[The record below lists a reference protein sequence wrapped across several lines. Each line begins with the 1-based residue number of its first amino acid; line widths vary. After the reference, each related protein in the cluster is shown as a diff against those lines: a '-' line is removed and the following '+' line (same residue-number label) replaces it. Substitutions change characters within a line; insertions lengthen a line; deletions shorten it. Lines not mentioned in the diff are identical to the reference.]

1 MEVNFAESLSD
12 LFGPVESLAKPLPK
26 RKEWP
31 LCDSCGFRKVSPYTV
46 EGGKVLDHLCGK
58 CAVGIARVGY
68 RKFLPD
74 VAPVEID
81 SASFSEEKGQFDG
94 EVTEELV
101 LRFLEGNQELWGALY
116 DKVEGA
122 VFRSEALGK

>member
-1 MEVNFAESLSD
+1 MEVKFAESLSD
-12 LFGPVESLAKPLPK
+12 LMGPVESLADPLPK
-26 RKEWP
+26 RKDWP
-31 LCDSCGFRKVSPYTV
+31 QCDSCGFRKVSPYQV
-46 EGGKVLDHLCGK
+46 KGGKILDHHCGK
-58 CAVGIARVGY
+58 CSAGIARVGY

-74 VAPVEID
+74 VTPVEID